1 MRRTLAGKRGPFH
14 RPGNK
19 SLSRTAKQECR
30 GSGWNRE
37 EWDRRR
43 KSRPLPCR
51 PAAASLNI
59 ACGRG
64 AGIEPDRSRG
74 RGSCRARRDV
84 PGSLRRLGQQV
95 LDQTAVRQ
103 LGGRALMRRP
113 AQAAVARKSNQ
124 NTAASY
130 LPRQAPPTRSLLWPS
145 SSPAPKTDDSATAPN
160 SHNPQSAKDH
170 EIPPEF

>member
-51 PAAASLNI
+51 PAAASRFDWMLSHIVAVFTWDTASSNLVGEFQRLREKLRTDGERI
-59 ACGRG
+59 QRE
-64 AGIEPDRSRG
+64 IEEYSELSQMVIGD
-74 RGSCRARRDV
+74 DNE
-84 PGSLRRLGQQV
+84 
-95 LDQTAVRQ
+95 QTAETF
-103 LGGRALMRRP
+103 RP
-113 AQAAVARKSNQ
+113 IRFPDNK
-124 NTAASY
+124 
-130 LPRQAPPTRSLLWPS
+130 
-145 SSPAPKTDDSATAPN
+145 
-160 SHNPQSAKDH
+160 H
-170 EIPPEF
+170 ESREGA